1 LRALGVD
8 FGGKRIGI
16 AVAEVE
22 ARVASPRAAIAASG
36 ALRRDAAAISE
47 IFNKEQATIIVV
59 GEPLGAEGEPTKM
72 SKICRKLGEEIAL
85 LGHEVRFVDESMT
98 SVAAT
103 ADMRAMDWTAAQR
116 RRHIDSEAACRILE
130 RFFDASES

>member
-1 LRALGVD
+1 MRALGVD

-22 ARVASPRAAIAASG
+22 ARVASPRSAIEASG
-36 ALRRDAAAISE
+36 ALRRDATAISE
-47 IFNKEQATIIVV
+47 LCKKEQATLIVV
-59 GEPLGAEGEPTKM
+59 GEPLGADGEPTKM
-72 SKICRKLGEEIAL
+72 SKICRRLGDEITL
-85 LGHEVRFVDESMT
+85 LGHDVRFVDESMT

-103 ADMRAMDWTAAQR
+103 ADLRKQDWTAAQR

-130 RFFDASES
+130 RFFDA

>member
-1 LRALGVD
+1 MRALGVD

-22 ARVASPRAAIAASG
+22 ARVASPRAAISASG
-36 ALRRDAAAISE
+36 ALRRDAALISE
-47 IFNKEQATIIVV
+47 ICKKEQAEIIVV
-59 GEPLGAEGEPTKM
+59 GEPLGTEGEPTKM
-72 SKICRKLGEEIAL
+72 SKICRKLGDEIAQ

-98 SVAAT
+98 SVGAT
-103 ADMRAMDWTAAQR
+103 ADLRLQDWTAAQR

-130 RFFDASES
+130 RFFDA

>member
-22 ARVASPRAAIAASG
+22 ARVASPRSAIEASG

-47 IFNKEQATIIVV
+47 LCKKEQATLIVV
-59 GEPLGAEGEPTKM
+59 GEPLGADGEPTKM
-72 SKICRKLGEEIAL
+72 SKICRRLGDEIAL
-85 LGHEVRFVDESMT
+85 LGHDVRFVDESMT

-103 ADMRAMDWTAAQR
+103 ADLRKQDWTAAQR

-130 RFFDASES
+130 RFFDA

>member
-1 LRALGVD
+1 MRALGVD

-22 ARVASPRAAIAASG
+22 ARVASPRVAIAATG

-47 IFNKEQATIIVV
+47 LCKKEMAEVVVV
-59 GEPLGAEGEPTKM
+59 GEPLDAEGGATKM
-72 SKICRKLGEEIAL
+72 SKICRKLGDEIAL

-98 SVAAT
+98 SVGAT
-103 ADMRAMDWTAAQR
+103 ADLRAQDWTAAQR

-130 RFFDASES
+130 RFFDA

>member
-1 LRALGVD
+1 MD

-36 ALRRDAAAISE
+36 ALRRDAAVISE
-47 IFNKEQATIIVV
+47 LVAKEQASVVVV
-59 GEPLGAEGEPTKM
+59 GEPLDAEGGPTKM
-72 SKICRKLGEEIAL
+72 SKICRKLGEEISL
-85 LGHEVRFVDESMT
+85 LGHDVRFVDESMT
-98 SVAAT
+98 SVGAT

-130 RFFDASES
+130 RFFDA